1 MPLNEL
7 AQAAHETA
15 RSKGWYEDERTFGDY
30 IALFHSEVSE
40 ALQAYRKTG
49 DVYAVTWNFKLR
61 GKRLESTDPLL
72 TGEADQLWIE
82 YVEEDGTYTRRPL
95 DMPGDLVRLRAA
107 GYECKPTGVPIEL
120 ADVIIRVADFTAAF
134 GIDLDEA
141 VRLKMEYNETREHR
155 HGGKKL

>member
-7 AQAAHETA
+7 AQAVHETA
-15 RSKGWYEDERTFGDY
+15 VSKGHYETERTFGDY
-30 IALFHSEVSE
+30 IALFHSEISE
-40 ALQAYRKTG
+40 ALQAYQKMD
-49 DVYAVTWNFKLR
+49 DVQAVSWNFKLR

-82 YVEEDGTYTRRPL
+82 YAEDDGTYVRRPL
-95 DMPGDLVRLRAA
+95 DIPADLVRLRAA
-107 GYECKPTGVPIEL
+107 GYDCEPGGVPIEL
-120 ADVIIRVADFTAAF
+120 ADEILRIADFFAAW